1 MRWAVHNADVNF
13 PYIRLYRIE
22 PLVGGAAFRLD
33 TTRGAAN
40 SRGPEESLATWLDHT
55 LRHVSCPMVFPML
68 GTCLDEYLL

>member
-1 MRWAVHNADVNF
+1 M
-13 PYIRLYRIE
+13 
-22 PLVGGAAFRLD
+22 VGGAAFRLD